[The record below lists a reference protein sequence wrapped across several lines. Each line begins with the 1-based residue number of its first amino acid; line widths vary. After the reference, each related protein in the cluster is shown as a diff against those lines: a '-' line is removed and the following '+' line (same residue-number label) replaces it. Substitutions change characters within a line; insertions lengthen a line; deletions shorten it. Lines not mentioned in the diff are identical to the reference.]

1 MYLFY
6 LISNFF
12 TIGRNKKMKILVI
25 NAGSSSLKYQLID
38 METEKVMAKGLCER
52 IGIDGHLKHSPLV
65 GGKPVFNEDIPLP
78 THSEAIAAVIDKL
91 TSAEYGVVSSMK
103 EIDAVGHRVVHGGE
117 KFASSVLINDEVM
130 KTLDECTP
138 FAPLHNPAN
147 ITGINACKAVMGDVP
162 MVAVFDTAFHQTMPG
177 KAYMYAVPYEYYEK
191 DGVRRYGFHGTSHR
205 YVSKRCAELM
215 GRPIEEL
222 KIISC
227 HMGNGSSICAIDHGK
242 CVDTSMGFTPLVGLP
257 MGTRCGDL
265 DPGVMQYIMHKYNI
279 DIDEMLTILNKKSGV
294 QGISGVSS
302 DFRDLDKA
310 AAEGN
315 KRAALALEM
324 FHYWVAKVVGSYV
337 AAMNGVDAIVYTAG
351 VGENSAD
358 TRKAISGYFGY
369 LGVKIDDAANSKRGE
384 DVMISTPDSKVKV
397 FVIPTNEELVIA
409 RDTCEIVSK

>member
-1 MYLFY
+1 
-6 LISNFF
+6 
-12 TIGRNKKMKILVI
+12 MKILVI

-38 METEKVMAKGLCER
+38 MENETLLAKGLCER

-65 GGKPVFNEDIPLP
+65 GGKPVFNEDLPMP
-78 THSEAIAAVIDKL
+78 THAEAIAAVIDKL
-91 TSAEYGVVSSMK
+91 TSAEYGVVASMK

-117 KFASSVLINDEVM
+117 KFACSVKIDDAVM
-130 KTLDECTP
+130 AALDECTP

-162 MVAVFDTAFHQTMPG
+162 MVAVFDTAFHQTMPS

-205 YVSKRCAELM
+205 YVSSRCAELM
-215 GRPIEEL
+215 GKPIEEL

-227 HMGNGSSICAIDHGK
+227 HLGNGSSLAAIKNGK

-265 DPGVMQYIMHKYNI
+265 DPGVMQYLMAKYDM
-279 DIDEMLTILNKKSGV
+279 DIDKMLNILNKKSGV
-294 QGISGVSS
+294 QGISGISS
-302 DFRDLDKA
+302 DFRDLEKG

-315 KRAALALEM
+315 ERAKLALEM
-324 FHYWVAKVVGSYV
+324 FSYWVAKVAGSYA
-337 AAMNGVDAIVYTAG
+337 AAMNGVDAIIFTAG
-351 VGENSAD
+351 VGENGHA
-358 TRKAISGYFGY
+358 TRKAVLDY
-369 LGVKIDDAANSKRGE
+369 LAFLGIEVDEAANHKRGE
-384 DVMISTPDSKVKV
+384 DIMISTADSKVKA

-409 RDTCEIVSK
+409 RDTAEIVG